1 MPVAKFA
8 EWADG
13 ADRRRVCFRQSGL
26 SMIDLQTIDVI
37 TGGSI
42 GTFDVPCP
50 LCGPAKSKRSG
61 QRKPVLRIWRVDQ
74 TFATYNC
81 ARCETQGYARDNTAK
96 PPSAGAI
103 ARAKAAAA
111 KHERF
116 VAAKRLSTAR
126 WLWSRRQ
133 PIHGT
138 IAETYLRDARG
149 YHGPIPPTL
158 SFLPASDEHTPA
170 MIAAF
175 GVADE
180 PEPGTII
187 IAENAIRG
195 VHVTKLALDGS
206 GKAGSDKDK
215 ITIGK
220 CLGSPIVLA
229 PPNDLMGM
237 AVTEGIENGL
247 SIFAAT
253 GLGVWA
259 AGAAS
264 RMPMLADTIPGYIDC
279 VTVGADADPTGL
291 QNADQLLERIK
302 ARGLHGD
309 LFVTWRST

>member
-1 MPVAKFA
+1 
-8 EWADG
+8 
-13 ADRRRVCFRQSGL
+13 
-26 SMIDLQTIDVI
+26 MINLETVDEI

-50 LCGPAKSKRSG
+50 LCGPAKSKRSS

-74 TFATYNC
+74 NFATFNC
-81 ARCETQGYARDNTAK
+81 ARCETQGYARDNSAN
-96 PPSAGAI
+96 PPHAAAI
-103 ARAKAAAA
+103 ARAKAKAA

-116 VAAKRLSTAR
+116 VSAKRLSTAR
-126 WLWSRRQ
+126 WSWGRRQ
-133 PIHGT
+133 PIAGT
-138 IAETYLRDARG
+138 IAETYLREARG
-149 YHGPIPPTL
+149 YQGPIPSTL
-158 SFLPASDEHTPA
+158 SFLPASDDHAPA

-175 GVADE
+175 GLADE
-180 PEPGTII
+180 SEPGSISL
-187 IAENAIRG
+187 ADHAVRG
-195 VHVTKLALDGS
+195 VHVTKLAPDGS

-215 ITIGK
+215 IIIGK

-247 SIFAAT
+247 SMFVAT

-264 RMPMLADTIPGYIDC
+264 RMPMLADTIPVYIDC
-279 VTVGADADPTGL
+279 VTVCADDDPTGL
-291 QNADQLLERIK
+291 HNADELLERIR

-309 LFVTWRST
+309 LFVAGRST

>member
-1 MPVAKFA
+1 
-8 EWADG
+8 
-13 ADRRRVCFRQSGL
+13 
-26 SMIDLQTIDVI
+26 MIDLQTIDVI

-50 LCGPAKSKRSG
+50 SCGPAKSKRSS

-74 TFATYNC
+74 NFATFNC
-81 ARCETQGYARDNTAK
+81 ARCDTQGYARDNAAQ
-96 PPSAGAI
+96 PPNAAAI
-103 ARAKAAAA
+103 AHAKAQAAR
-111 KHERF
+111 HERL
-116 VAAKRLSTAR
+116 VAAKRLSVAR

-138 IAETYLRDARG
+138 IAERYLLEARG
-149 YHGPIPPTL
+149 YQGPILWTL
-158 SFLPASDEHTPA
+158 SFLPGSGEHAPA

-175 GVADE
+175 GLADE
-180 PEPGTII
+180 PEPGSITI
-187 IAENAIRG
+187 ADDAVRG
-195 VHVTKLALDGS
+195 VHLTKLAPDGS

-215 ITIGK
+215 IIVGK

-229 PPNDLMGM
+229 PPNDLIGM

-247 SIFAAT
+247 SMFAAT

-264 RMPMLADTIPGYIDC
+264 RMPTLADTISVYIDY
-279 VTVGADADPTGL
+279 VTVCADDDPTGL
-291 QNADQLLERIK
+291 ENAGELLGRIR

-309 LFVTWRST
+309 LFVAGRSK